1 MRPLRSPGVRALAV
15 VAFAIG
21 LSVVAWAS
29 LGTTDLLG
37 AWYPSSESGYWSDP
51 TTDPLGP
58 GRPPPPAAR
67 GATRNAAR
75 GNTARG
81 HATRGATGNATR
93 GSATDDA
100 EGARGAAE
108 GARGA
113 AEGARDAAEGARGAA
128 EGARDAAGGAAEDAR
143 GAENAARGAAGNTAG
158 GAGGARG
165 ATEDPAEDTG
175 AATQAAAEDTTEDAE
190 ETQTTDPAQVWRVLG
205 GIALTLLLAVVVL
218 AIRVIRRRRRA
229 APPESARE
237 APDRALLTDR
247 RAARQAR
254 MLREGS
260 PREAIIATWLDL
272 ERLVATAGVPR
283 RPSETSSELVVR
295 VLDDREVPAAAL
307 TDLAALFREARF
319 STHELTEA
327 LRERAA
333 GDLDAVHAALG
344 ARGRGAE
351 P

>member
-21 LSVVAWAS
+21 LGVVAWAS
-29 LGTTDLLG
+29 LSTTDPLD

-81 HATRGATGNATR
+81 NATRGATGNATR

-100 EGARGAAE
+100 GGARG
-108 GARGA
+108 
-113 AEGARDAAEGARGAA
+113 
-128 EGARDAAGGAAEDAR
+128 AAGGAAEDAR
-143 GAENAARGAAGNTAG
+143 GAENAARGAASNT
-158 GAGGARG
+158 AGGARG

-175 AATQAAAEDTTEDAE
+175 AVTQAAAEDTTEDAE
-190 ETQTTDPAQVWRVLG
+190 ETQTTGLAKVWWVLG
-205 GIALTLLLAVVVL
+205 GIALTLLLAVVVVL
-218 AIRVIRRRRRA
+218 AIRANRRRRHA

-247 RAARQAR
+247 RAAHQAR
-254 MLREGS
+254 MLRKGS

-272 ERLVATAGVPR
+272 ERLVAAAGVPR

>member
-1 MRPLRSPGVRALAV
+1 MRPLRSPGVRALVV

-21 LSVVAWAS
+21 LGLVAWAS
-29 LGTTDLLG
+29 LGTTDLLD

-81 HATRGATGNATR
+81 ATGNTARGNATRGATGNATR

-100 EGARGAAE
+100 GGARG
-108 GARGA
+108 
-113 AEGARDAAEGARGAA
+113 
-128 EGARDAAGGAAEDAR
+128 AAGGAAEDAR
-143 GAENAARGAAGNTAG
+143 GAENAAPGAAGNTAG
-158 GAGGARG
+158 GAEGARG
-165 ATEDPAEDTG
+165 ATGDTAEDTG
-175 AATQAAAEDTTEDAE
+175 AATRAAAEDTTEDAE
-190 ETQTTDPAQVWRVLG
+190 ETQTTGLAKVWWVLG
-205 GIALTLLLAVVVL
+205 GIALTLLLAVVVVL
-218 AIRVIRRRRRA
+218 AIRANRRRRHA

-247 RAARQAR
+247 RAAHQAR
-254 MLREGS
+254 MLRKGS

-272 ERLVATAGVPR
+272 ERLVAAAGVPR

-351 P
+351 S

>member
-1 MRPLRSPGVRALAV
+1 MRPLRSPGVRALVV

-29 LGTTDLLG
+29 LSTTDPLD

-67 GATRNAAR
+67 GATGNA
-75 GNTARG
+75 ARG
-81 HATRGATGNATR
+81 HATRGATGNAAR
-93 GSATDDA
+93 NDATDDA
-100 EGARGAAE
+100 EGAR
-108 GARGA
+108 
-113 AEGARDAAEGARGAA
+113 DAAE
-128 EGARDAAGGAAEDAR
+128 GAAEDAR

-158 GAGGARG
+158 GAEGARG
-165 ATEDPAEDTG
+165 ATGDTAEDTG
-175 AATQAAAEDTTEDAE
+175 AATQAAAEDPAEDAE
-190 ETQTTDPAQVWRVLG
+190 ETQAADLARAWWVLG
-205 GIALTLLLAVVVL
+205 GIALALLLAVVVVL

-229 APPESARE
+229 APPESTRT
-237 APDRALLTDR
+237 APGRALLTDR

-272 ERLVATAGVPR
+272 ERLVAAAGVPR

-344 ARGRGAE
+344 ARGALRARGRRAE

>member
-21 LSVVAWAS
+21 LGLVAWAS

-58 GRPPPPAAR
+58 GRPPPPATR

-81 HATRGATGNATR
+81 NATRGATGNATR
-93 GSATDDA
+93 GSAT
-100 EGARGAAE
+100 EGARGAA
-108 GARGA
+108 GG
-113 AEGARDAAEGARGAA
+113 
-128 EGARDAAGGAAEDAR
+128 AGGAAEDAR

-165 ATEDPAEDTG
+165 ATEDTG
-175 AATQAAAEDTTEDAE
+175 AATQAAAEDPAEDTEETRAAAEDTTEDAE
-190 ETQTTDPAQVWRVLG
+190 ETQAADPAQVWRVLG
-205 GIALTLLLAVVVL
+205 GIALALLLAVVVL
-218 AIRVIRRRRRA
+218 AIRVNRRRRRA

>member
-1 MRPLRSPGVRALAV
+1 MRPLRSPGVRALVV

-21 LSVVAWAS
+21 LGLVAWAS
-29 LGTTDLLG
+29 LGTTDLLD

-81 HATRGATGNATR
+81 NATRGATGNATR

-100 EGARGAAE
+100 EGARGAA
-108 GARGA
+108 GG
-113 AEGARDAAEGARGAA
+113 
-128 EGARDAAGGAAEDAR
+128 AGGAAEDAR
-143 GAENAARGAAGNTAG
+143 GAENAAP
-158 GAGGARG
+158 G
-165 ATEDPAEDTG
+165 ATGDTAEDTG
-175 AATQAAAEDTTEDAE
+175 AATRAAAEDTTEDAE
-190 ETQTTDPAQVWRVLG
+190 ETQTTGLAKVWWVLG
-205 GIALTLLLAVVVL
+205 GIALTLLLAVVVVL
-218 AIRVIRRRRRA
+218 AIRANRRRRHA

-254 MLREGS
+254 MVREGS

-272 ERLVATAGVPR
+272 ERLVAAAGVPR

>member
-21 LSVVAWAS
+21 LGLVAWAS

-58 GRPPPPAAR
+58 GRPPPPATR

-81 HATRGATGNATR
+81 NATRGATGNATR

-100 EGARGAAE
+100 EGARGAA
-108 GARGA
+108 GG
-113 AEGARDAAEGARGAA
+113 
-128 EGARDAAGGAAEDAR
+128 AGGAAEDAR

-165 ATEDPAEDTG
+165 ATEDTG
-175 AATQAAAEDTTEDAE
+175 AATQAAAEDPAEDTE
-190 ETQTTDPAQVWRVLG
+190 ETQAADPAQVWRVLG

>member
-21 LSVVAWAS
+21 LGVVAWAS
-29 LGTTDLLG
+29 LSTTDPLD

-67 GATRNAAR
+67 GATGNA
-75 GNTARG
+75 ARG
-81 HATRGATGNATR
+81 HATRGATGNAAR
-93 GSATDDA
+93 SDATDDA
-100 EGARGAAE
+100 GGARGAAE
-108 GARGA
+108 GAGGA
-113 AEGARDAAEGARGAA
+113 GGAA

-143 GAENAARGAAGNTAG
+143 GAENAARDAAGNTAG

-175 AATQAAAEDTTEDAE
+175 AATQAAAEDTTEDTE
-190 ETQTTDPAQVWRVLG
+190 ETQAADPAKVWRVLG
-205 GIALTLLLAVVVL
+205 GIVLALLLAVVVL
-218 AIRVIRRRRRA
+218 AIRVNRRRRRA

>member
-21 LSVVAWAS
+21 LGVVAWAS
-29 LGTTDLLG
+29 LSTTDPLD

-67 GATRNAAR
+67 GATGNA
-75 GNTARG
+75 ARG
-81 HATRGATGNATR
+81 HATRGATGNAAR
-93 GSATDDA
+93 SDATDDA

-108 GARGA
+108 GAG
-113 AEGARDAAEGARGAA
+113 G
-128 EGARDAAGGAAEDAR
+128 AGGAAEDAR

-158 GAGGARG
+158 GAGGAEGARG
-165 ATEDPAEDTG
+165 ATGDTAEDTG
-175 AATQAAAEDTTEDAE
+175 AVTQAAAEDTTEDAE
-190 ETQTTDPAQVWRVLG
+190 ETQAADPAQVWWVLG

>member
-1 MRPLRSPGVRALAV
+1 MRPLRSPGVRALVV

-21 LSVVAWAS
+21 LGLVAWAS
-29 LGTTDLLG
+29 LGTTDLLD

-81 HATRGATGNATR
+81 ATGNTARGNATRGNTARGSATRGATGNAAR

-100 EGARGAAE
+100 EGARGAA
-108 GARGA
+108 GG
-113 AEGARDAAEGARGAA
+113 
-128 EGARDAAGGAAEDAR
+128 AGGAAEDAR
-143 GAENAARGAAGNTAG
+143 GAENAAPGAAGNTAG
-158 GAGGARG
+158 GAEGARG
-165 ATEDPAEDTG
+165 ATR
-175 AATQAAAEDTTEDAE
+175 AAAEDTTEDAE
-190 ETQTTDPAQVWRVLG
+190 ETQTTGLAKVWWVLG
-205 GIALTLLLAVVVL
+205 GIALTLLLAVVVVL
-218 AIRVIRRRRRA
+218 AIRANRRRRHA

-247 RAARQAR
+247 RAAHQAR

-272 ERLVATAGVPR
+272 ERLVAAAGVPR

-351 P
+351 S

>member
-21 LSVVAWAS
+21 LGVVAWAS
-29 LGTTDLLG
+29 LSTTDPLD

-81 HATRGATGNATR
+81 ATGNTARGNATRGATGNATR

-100 EGARGAAE
+100 EGARGAA
-108 GARGA
+108 GG
-113 AEGARDAAEGARGAA
+113 
-128 EGARDAAGGAAEDAR
+128 AGGAAEDAR
-143 GAENAARGAAGNTAG
+143 GAENAAP
-158 GAGGARG
+158 G
-165 ATEDPAEDTG
+165 ATGDTAEDTG
-175 AATQAAAEDTTEDAE
+175 AATRAAAEDTTEDAE
-190 ETQTTDPAQVWRVLG
+190 ETQTTGLAKVWWVLG
-205 GIALTLLLAVVVL
+205 GIALTLLLAVVVVL
-218 AIRVIRRRRRA
+218 AIRANRRRRHA

-254 MLREGS
+254 MVREGS

-272 ERLVATAGVPR
+272 ERLVAAAGVPR

>member
-21 LSVVAWAS
+21 LGLVAWAS

-58 GRPPPPAAR
+58 GRPPPPATR

-81 HATRGATGNATR
+81 NATRGATGNATR

-100 EGARGAAE
+100 EGARGAA
-108 GARGA
+108 GG
-113 AEGARDAAEGARGAA
+113 
-128 EGARDAAGGAAEDAR
+128 AGGAAEDAR

-165 ATEDPAEDTG
+165 ATEDTG
-175 AATQAAAEDTTEDAE
+175 AATQAAAEDPAEDAEETRAAAEDTTEDAE
-190 ETQTTDPAQVWRVLG
+190 ETQTTDPAQVWWVLG
-205 GIALTLLLAVVVL
+205 GIALALLLAVVVL
-218 AIRVIRRRRRA
+218 AIRVNRRRRRA

>member
-1 MRPLRSPGVRALAV
+1 MRPLRSPGVRALVV

-29 LGTTDLLG
+29 LSTTDPLD

-67 GATRNAAR
+67 GATGNA
-75 GNTARG
+75 ARG
-81 HATRGATGNATR
+81 HATRGATGNAARGHATR
-93 GSATDDA
+93 GATGNAARNDATDDA
-100 EGARGAAE
+100 EGAR
-108 GARGA
+108 
-113 AEGARDAAEGARGAA
+113 DAAE
-128 EGARDAAGGAAEDAR
+128 GAAEDAR
-143 GAENAARGAAGNTAG
+143 GAENAAPGAAGNTAG

-175 AATQAAAEDTTEDAE
+175 AVTQAAAEDTTEDAE
-190 ETQTTDPAQVWRVLG
+190 ETQAADPAQVWRVLG
-205 GIALTLLLAVVVL
+205 GIALALLLAAAVVL

-247 RAARQAR
+247 RAAHQAR

-272 ERLVATAGVPR
+272 ERLVAAAGVPR

-351 P
+351 S

>member
-1 MRPLRSPGVRALAV
+1 MRPLRSPGVRALVV

-21 LSVVAWAS
+21 LGLVAWAS

-58 GRPPPPAAR
+58 GRPPPPATR

-81 HATRGATGNATR
+81 NATRGNATRGATGNATR

-100 EGARGAAE
+100 GG
-108 GARGA
+108 
-113 AEGARDAAEGARGAA
+113 
-128 EGARDAAGGAAEDAR
+128 AGGAAEDAR
-143 GAENAARGAAGNTAG
+143 GAENAAPGAASNTAG

-165 ATEDPAEDTG
+165 ATEDTE

-190 ETQTTDPAQVWRVLG
+190 ETQAADPAQVWRVLG
-205 GIALTLLLAVVVL
+205 GIALALLLTVVVL

-254 MLREGS
+254 MVREGS

-272 ERLVATAGVPR
+272 ERLVAAAGVPR

-319 STHELTEA
+319 STHEPTEA

>member
-21 LSVVAWAS
+21 LGVVAWAS
-29 LGTTDLLG
+29 LSTTDPLD

-67 GATRNAAR
+67 GATGNA
-75 GNTARG
+75 ARG
-81 HATRGATGNATR
+81 HATRGATGNAAR
-93 GSATDDA
+93 SDATDDA

-108 GARGA
+108 GAGGA
-113 AEGARDAAEGARGAA
+113 AEGAGG
-128 EGARDAAGGAAEDAR
+128 AGGAAEDAR

-175 AATQAAAEDTTEDAE
+175 AATQAAAEDTTEDTE
-190 ETQTTDPAQVWRVLG
+190 ETQAADLAKVWWVLG

-218 AIRVIRRRRRA
+218 AIRVNRRRRRA

>member
-1 MRPLRSPGVRALAV
+1 MRPLRSPGVRALVV

-21 LSVVAWAS
+21 LGLVAWAS

-58 GRPPPPAAR
+58 GRPPPPATR

-81 HATRGATGNATR
+81 NATRGNATRGATGNATR

-100 EGARGAAE
+100 EGARGAA
-108 GARGA
+108 GG
-113 AEGARDAAEGARGAA
+113 
-128 EGARDAAGGAAEDAR
+128 AGGAAEDAR
-143 GAENAARGAAGNTAG
+143 GAENAAPGAAGNTAG

-165 ATEDPAEDTG
+165 ATEDPAEDTE

-190 ETQTTDPAQVWRVLG
+190 ETQAADPAQVWRVLG
-205 GIALTLLLAVVVL
+205 GIALALLLTVVVL

-254 MLREGS
+254 MVREGS

-272 ERLVATAGVPR
+272 ERLVAAAGVPR

-319 STHELTEA
+319 STHEPTEA

>member
-1 MRPLRSPGVRALAV
+1 MRPLRSPGVRALVV

-21 LSVVAWAS
+21 LGIVAWAS
-29 LGTTDLLG
+29 LSTTDLLD
-37 AWYPSSESGYWSDP
+37 AWHPSPESGYWSDP
-51 TTDPLGP
+51 TTDPLGV
-58 GRPPPPAAR
+58 GRPHPPAVR
-67 GATRNAAR
+67 GATGDAAR
-75 GNTARG
+75 
-81 HATRGATGNATR
+81 GNATR
-93 GSATDDA
+93 G
-100 EGARGAAE
+100 
-108 GARGA
+108 
-113 AEGARDAAEGARGAA
+113 
-128 EGARDAAGGAAEDAR
+128 AAGD
-143 GAENAARGAAGNTAG
+143 AARGD
-158 GAGGARG
+158 
-165 ATEDPAEDTG
+165 ATNEAAEDTG
-175 AATQAAAEDTTEDAE
+175 AATGDAADNTVRGATGDTAEDTRAATQAATQAAAEDATDESTQDAE
-190 ETQTTDPAQVWRVLG
+190 ETRTTGLARVWWVLG
-205 GIALTLLLAVVVL
+205 GIALALLLAVVVVL

-229 APPESARE
+229 APPESIRT

-247 RAARQAR
+247 RAAHQAR

-272 ERLVATAGVPR
+272 ERLVAAAGVPR

-351 P
+351 S

>member
-1 MRPLRSPGVRALAV
+1 MRPLRSPGVRALVV

-21 LSVVAWAS
+21 LGLVAWAS
-29 LGTTDLLG
+29 LGTTDLLD

-81 HATRGATGNATR
+81 NATRGATGNATR

-100 EGARGAAE
+100 GGARGAA
-108 GARGA
+108 GG
-113 AEGARDAAEGARGAA
+113 
-128 EGARDAAGGAAEDAR
+128 AGGAAEDAR
-143 GAENAARGAAGNTAG
+143 GAENAAP
-158 GAGGARG
+158 G
-165 ATEDPAEDTG
+165 ATGDTAEDTG
-175 AATQAAAEDTTEDAE
+175 AATRAAAEDTTEDAE
-190 ETQTTDPAQVWRVLG
+190 ETQAADLAKVWWVLG
-205 GIALTLLLAVVVL
+205 GIALTLLLAVVVVL
-218 AIRVIRRRRRA
+218 AIRANRRRRHA

-247 RAARQAR
+247 RAAHQAR

-272 ERLVATAGVPR
+272 ERLVAAAGVPR

-351 P
+351 S

>member
-21 LSVVAWAS
+21 LGVVAWAS
-29 LGTTDLLG
+29 LSTTDPLD

-58 GRPPPPAAR
+58 GRPPPPATR

-81 HATRGATGNATR
+81 NATRGNATRGATGNATR

-100 EGARGAAE
+100 EGARGAA
-108 GARGA
+108 GG
-113 AEGARDAAEGARGAA
+113 
-128 EGARDAAGGAAEDAR
+128 AGGAAEDAR
-143 GAENAARGAAGNTAG
+143 GAENAAPGAAGNTAG

-175 AATQAAAEDTTEDAE
+175 AVTQAAAEDTTEDAE
-190 ETQTTDPAQVWRVLG
+190 ETQAADPAKVWWVLG

-218 AIRVIRRRRRA
+218 AIRVNRRRRRA

-254 MLREGS
+254 MVREGS

>member
-1 MRPLRSPGVRALAV
+1 MRPLRSPGVRALVV

-21 LSVVAWAS
+21 LGLVAWAS
-29 LGTTDLLG
+29 LGTTDLLD
-37 AWYPSSESGYWSDP
+37 AWYPSSESGYWS
-51 TTDPLGP
+51 DPLGP

-81 HATRGATGNATR
+81 ATGNTARGNATRGATGNATR

-100 EGARGAAE
+100 GGARGAA
-108 GARGA
+108 GG
-113 AEGARDAAEGARGAA
+113 
-128 EGARDAAGGAAEDAR
+128 AGGAAEDAR
-143 GAENAARGAAGNTAG
+143 GAENAAPGATGDTAG
-158 GAGGARG
+158 GAEGARG
-165 ATEDPAEDTG
+165 ATGDTAEDTG
-175 AATQAAAEDTTEDAE
+175 AATRAAAEDTTEDAE
-190 ETQTTDPAQVWRVLG
+190 ETQAADLAKVWWVLG
-205 GIALTLLLAVVVL
+205 GIALALLLAVVVVL

-229 APPESARE
+229 APPESART
-237 APDRALLTDR
+237 APGRALLTDR

-272 ERLVATAGVPR
+272 ERLVAAAGVPR

>member
-1 MRPLRSPGVRALAV
+1 MRPLRSPGVRALVV

-21 LSVVAWAS
+21 LGLVAWAS

-58 GRPPPPAAR
+58 GRPPPPATR

-81 HATRGATGNATR
+81 NATRGATGNATR

-100 EGARGAAE
+100 EGARGAA
-108 GARGA
+108 GG
-113 AEGARDAAEGARGAA
+113 
-128 EGARDAAGGAAEDAR
+128 AGGAAEDAR
-143 GAENAARGAAGNTAG
+143 GAENAAPGAAGNTAG

-165 ATEDPAEDTG
+165 ATEDTG
-175 AATQAAAEDTTEDAE
+175 AATQAAAEDPAEDTEETRAAAEDTTEDAE
-190 ETQTTDPAQVWRVLG
+190 ETQAADPAQVWRVLG
-205 GIALTLLLAVVVL
+205 GIALALLLAVVVL
-218 AIRVIRRRRRA
+218 AIRVNRRRRRA

-319 STHELTEA
+319 STHEPTEA

>member
-1 MRPLRSPGVRALAV
+1 MRPLRSPGVRALVV

-21 LSVVAWAS
+21 LGVVAWAS
-29 LGTTDLLG
+29 LSTTDLLD
-37 AWYPSSESGYWSDP
+37 AWHPSSESGYWSDP
-51 TTDPLGP
+51 TTDPLGV
-58 GRPPPPAAR
+58 GRPHPPAVR
-67 GATRNAAR
+67 GATGDAAR
-75 GNTARG
+75 
-81 HATRGATGNATR
+81 GNATR
-93 GSATDDA
+93 GAAGDA
-100 EGARGAAE
+100 ARGNATNE
-108 GARGA
+108 
-113 AEGARDAAEGARGAA
+113 
-128 EGARDAAGGAAEDAR
+128 AAEDA
-143 GAENAARGAAGNTAG
+143 GAATGDAAGNTV
-158 GAGGARG
+158 RD
-165 ATEDPAEDTG
+165 ATGDTAEDTR
-175 AATQAAAEDTTEDAE
+175 AATQAAAEDATEDATDESTQDAE
-190 ETQTTDPAQVWRVLG
+190 ETRTTGLARVWWVLG
-205 GIALTLLLAVVVL
+205 GIALALLLAVVVVL

-229 APPESARE
+229 APPESART

-254 MLREGS
+254 MVREGS

>member
-1 MRPLRSPGVRALAV
+1 MRPLRSPGVRALVV

-21 LSVVAWAS
+21 LGLVAWAS
-29 LGTTDLLG
+29 LGTTDLLD

-75 GNTARG
+75 GN
-81 HATRGATGNATR
+81 ATRGATGNATR

-100 EGARGAAE
+100 EGARGAA
-108 GARGA
+108 GG
-113 AEGARDAAEGARGAA
+113 
-128 EGARDAAGGAAEDAR
+128 AGGAAEDAR
-143 GAENAARGAAGNTAG
+143 GAENAAP
-158 GAGGARG
+158 G
-165 ATEDPAEDTG
+165 ATGDTAEDTG
-175 AATQAAAEDTTEDAE
+175 AATRAAAEDTTEDAE
-190 ETQTTDPAQVWRVLG
+190 ETQTTGLAKVWWVLG
-205 GIALTLLLAVVVL
+205 GIALTLLLAVVVVL
-218 AIRVIRRRRRA
+218 AIRANRRRRHA

-254 MLREGS
+254 MVREGS

-272 ERLVATAGVPR
+272 ERLVAAAGVPR

-319 STHELTEA
+319 STHEPTEA

>member
-1 MRPLRSPGVRALAV
+1 MRPLRSPGVRALVV

-21 LSVVAWAS
+21 LGLVVWAS
-29 LGTTDLLG
+29 LGTTDLLD

-81 HATRGATGNATR
+81 SATRGATGNATR

-100 EGARGAAE
+100 EGARGAA
-108 GARGA
+108 GG
-113 AEGARDAAEGARGAA
+113 
-128 EGARDAAGGAAEDAR
+128 AGGAAEDAR
-143 GAENAARGAAGNTAG
+143 GAENAAPGAAGNTAG

-165 ATEDPAEDTG
+165 ATGDTAEDTG
-175 AATQAAAEDTTEDAE
+175 AATRAAAEDTTEDAE
-190 ETQTTDPAQVWRVLG
+190 ETQAADPAKVWRVLG
-205 GIALTLLLAVVVL
+205 GIALTLLLAAVVVL
-218 AIRVIRRRRRA
+218 AIRANRRRRRA

-247 RAARQAR
+247 RAAHQAR

-272 ERLVATAGVPR
+272 ERLVAAAGVPR

-351 P
+351 S

>member
-21 LSVVAWAS
+21 LGLVAWAS

-58 GRPPPPAAR
+58 GRPPPPATR

-81 HATRGATGNATR
+81 NATRGNTARGNTARGSATRGATGNAAR

-100 EGARGAAE
+100 EGARGAT
-108 GARGA
+108 G
-113 AEGARDAAEGARGAA
+113 DT
-128 EGARDAAGGAAEDAR
+128 AEDA
-143 GAENAARGAAGNTAG
+143 
-158 GAGGARG
+158 
-165 ATEDPAEDTG
+165 G
-175 AATQAAAEDTTEDAE
+175 AATRAAAEDTTEDAE
-190 ETQTTDPAQVWRVLG
+190 ETQTTGLAKVWWVLG
-205 GIALTLLLAVVVL
+205 GIALALLLAVVVL
-218 AIRVIRRRRRA
+218 AIRVNRRRRAA

-247 RAARQAR
+247 RAAHQAR
-254 MLREGS
+254 MLRKGS

-272 ERLVATAGVPR
+272 ERLVAAAGVPR

-344 ARGRGAE
+344 ARGRGGAE
-351 P
+351 S

>member
-1 MRPLRSPGVRALAV
+1 MRPLRSPGVRALVV

-21 LSVVAWAS
+21 LGVVAWAS
-29 LGTTDLLG
+29 LSTTDLLD

-51 TTDPLGP
+51 TTDPLGV
-58 GRPPPPAAR
+58 GRPHPPAVR
-67 GATRNAAR
+67 GAP
-75 GNTARG
+75 G
-81 HATRGATGNATR
+81 
-93 GSATDDA
+93 
-100 EGARGAAE
+100 
-108 GARGA
+108 
-113 AEGARDAAEGARGAA
+113 
-128 EGARDAAGGAAEDAR
+128 
-143 GAENAARGAAGNTAG
+143 NAARGAAGDAAEGAAGDAARGDATNEAAEDTRAATGDAADNTV
-158 GAGGARG
+158 RG
-165 ATEDPAEDTG
+165 ATGDTAEDTR
-175 AATQAAAEDTTEDAE
+175 AATQAAAEDATDESTQDAE
-190 ETQTTDPAQVWRVLG
+190 ETRTTDLTRAWWVLG
-205 GIALTLLLAVVVL
+205 GIALALLLAVVVVL
-218 AIRVIRRRRRA
+218 AIRVNRRRRRA

-254 MLREGS
+254 MVREGS

-272 ERLVATAGVPR
+272 ERLVAAAGVPR

-319 STHELTEA
+319 STHEPTEA

>member
-1 MRPLRSPGVRALAV
+1 MRPLRSPGVRALVV

-21 LSVVAWAS
+21 LGLVAWAS
-29 LGTTDLLG
+29 LGTTDLLD

-81 HATRGATGNATR
+81 ATGNATR

-100 EGARGAAE
+100 GGAE

-113 AEGARDAAEGARGAA
+113 TD
-128 EGARDAAGGAAEDAR
+128 D
-143 GAENAARGAAGNTAG
+143 T
-158 GAGGARG
+158 
-165 ATEDPAEDTG
+165 AEDTG
-175 AATQAAAEDTTEDAE
+175 AATRAAAEDTTEDAE
-190 ETQTTDPAQVWRVLG
+190 ETQAADLAKVWWVLG

-218 AIRVIRRRRRA
+218 AIRANRRRRRA
-229 APPESARE
+229 APPESARK

-272 ERLVATAGVPR
+272 ERLVAAAGVPR

-351 P
+351 S

>member
-1 MRPLRSPGVRALAV
+1 MRPLRSPGVRALVV

-21 LSVVAWAS
+21 LGLVAWAS
-29 LGTTDLLG
+29 LGTTDLLD

-58 GRPPPPAAR
+58 GRPPPPATR

-81 HATRGATGNATR
+81 NAARGNATRGATGNATR

-100 EGARGAAE
+100 EGARGAA
-108 GARGA
+108 GG
-113 AEGARDAAEGARGAA
+113 
-128 EGARDAAGGAAEDAR
+128 AGGAAEDAR
-143 GAENAARGAAGNTAG
+143 GAENAAPGAAGNTAG

-165 ATEDPAEDTG
+165 ATGDTAEDTG
-175 AATQAAAEDTTEDAE
+175 AATRAAAEDTTEDAE
-190 ETQTTDPAQVWRVLG
+190 ETQAADPAKVWWVLG
-205 GIALTLLLAVVVL
+205 GIALTLLLAVVVVL
-218 AIRVIRRRRRA
+218 AIRVNRRRRRA

-254 MLREGS
+254 MVREGS

-272 ERLVATAGVPR
+272 ERLVAAAGVPR

-319 STHELTEA
+319 STHEPTEA

-344 ARGRGAE
+344 ARGRGG
-351 P
+351 

>member
-1 MRPLRSPGVRALAV
+1 MRPLRSPGVRALVV

-21 LSVVAWAS
+21 LGLVAWAS

-58 GRPPPPAAR
+58 GRPPPPATR

-81 HATRGATGNATR
+81 NATRGNATRGATGNATR

-100 EGARGAAE
+100 GG
-108 GARGA
+108 
-113 AEGARDAAEGARGAA
+113 
-128 EGARDAAGGAAEDAR
+128 AGGAAEDAR
-143 GAENAARGAAGNTAG
+143 GAENAAPGAASNTAG

-165 ATEDPAEDTG
+165 ATEDTE

-190 ETQTTDPAQVWRVLG
+190 ETQAADPAQVWRVLG

>member
-1 MRPLRSPGVRALAV
+1 MRPLRSPGVRALVV

-21 LSVVAWAS
+21 LGLVAWAS
-29 LGTTDLLG
+29 LGTTDLLD

-81 HATRGATGNATR
+81 SATRGATGNATR

-100 EGARGAAE
+100 GGARGAA
-108 GARGA
+108 GS
-113 AEGARDAAEGARGAA
+113 
-128 EGARDAAGGAAEDAR
+128 AGGAAEDAR
-143 GAENAARGAAGNTAG
+143 GAENAAPGAAGNTAG
-158 GAGGARG
+158 GAEGARG
-165 ATEDPAEDTG
+165 ATDDTAEDTG
-175 AATQAAAEDTTEDAE
+175 AATRAAAEDTTEDAE
-190 ETQTTDPAQVWRVLG
+190 ETQAADLARVWWVLG

-218 AIRVIRRRRRA
+218 AIRVNRRRRRA

-272 ERLVATAGVPR
+272 ERLVAAAGVPR

-351 P
+351 S

>member
-21 LSVVAWAS
+21 LGLVAWAS

-58 GRPPPPAAR
+58 GRPPPPATR

-81 HATRGATGNATR
+81 NATRGNATRGATGNATR

-100 EGARGAAE
+100 EGARGAA
-108 GARGA
+108 GG
-113 AEGARDAAEGARGAA
+113 
-128 EGARDAAGGAAEDAR
+128 AGGATEDAR
-143 GAENAARGAAGNTAG
+143 GAENAARGAAGNT
-158 GAGGARG
+158 AGGARG

-175 AATQAAAEDTTEDAE
+175 AATQAAAEDPAEDAE
-190 ETQTTDPAQVWRVLG
+190 ETQTTGLAKVWWVLG

-218 AIRVIRRRRRA
+218 AIRVNRRRRRA

>member
-1 MRPLRSPGVRALAV
+1 MRPLRSPGVRALVV

-21 LSVVAWAS
+21 LGLVAWAS
-29 LGTTDLLG
+29 LGTTDLLD

-81 HATRGATGNATR
+81 SATRGATGNATR
-93 GSATDDA
+93 RSATDDA
-100 EGARGAAE
+100 GDARGAA
-108 GARGA
+108 GG
-113 AEGARDAAEGARGAA
+113 
-128 EGARDAAGGAAEDAR
+128 AGGAAEDAR
-143 GAENAARGAAGNTAG
+143 GAENAAP
-158 GAGGARG
+158 G
-165 ATEDPAEDTG
+165 ATGDTAEDTG
-175 AATQAAAEDTTEDAE
+175 AATRAAAEDTTEDAE
-190 ETQTTDPAQVWRVLG
+190 ETQTTGLAKVWWVLG
-205 GIALTLLLAVVVL
+205 GIALTLLLAVVVVL
-218 AIRVIRRRRRA
+218 AIRVNRRRRRA

-247 RAARQAR
+247 RAAHQAR

-272 ERLVATAGVPR
+272 ERLVAAAGVPR

-351 P
+351 S

>member
-1 MRPLRSPGVRALAV
+1 MRPLRSPGVRALVV

-21 LSVVAWAS
+21 LVVVAWAS
-29 LGTTDLLG
+29 LDTTDLLD

-51 TTDPLGP
+51 TTDPLGI

-67 GATRNAAR
+67 GATGNA
-75 GNTARG
+75 ARG
-81 HATRGATGNATR
+81 HATRGAAG
-93 GSATDDA
+93 DA
-100 EGARGAAE
+100 ARG
-108 GARGA
+108 
-113 AEGARDAAEGARGAA
+113 DATNE
-128 EGARDAAGGAAEDAR
+128 AAEDTR
-143 GAENAARGAAGNTAG
+143 AATGDAADNTV
-158 GAGGARG
+158 RG
-165 ATEDPAEDTG
+165 ATGDTAEDTR
-175 AATQAAAEDTTEDAE
+175 AATQAAAEDATDESTQDAE
-190 ETQTTDPAQVWRVLG
+190 ETRTTDLTRAWWVLG

-237 APDRALLTDR
+237 APGRALLTDR

-272 ERLVATAGVPR
+272 ERLVAAAGIPR

-319 STHELTEA
+319 STHEPTEA

-344 ARGRGAE
+344 ARGALRARGRRAE

>member
-1 MRPLRSPGVRALAV
+1 MRPLRSPGVRALVV

-21 LSVVAWAS
+21 LGLVAWAS

-58 GRPPPPAAR
+58 GRPPPPATR

-81 HATRGATGNATR
+81 NATRGNATRGATGNATR

-100 EGARGAAE
+100 EGARGAA
-108 GARGA
+108 GG
-113 AEGARDAAEGARGAA
+113 
-128 EGARDAAGGAAEDAR
+128 AGGAAEDAR
-143 GAENAARGAAGNTAG
+143 GTENAAPGAAGNTAG
-158 GAGGARG
+158 GAEGARG
-165 ATEDPAEDTG
+165 ATGDTAEDAG
-175 AATQAAAEDTTEDAE
+175 AATRAAAEDTTEDAE
-190 ETQTTDPAQVWRVLG
+190 ETQTTGLAKVWWVLG
-205 GIALTLLLAVVVL
+205 GIALALLLAVVVL
-218 AIRVIRRRRRA
+218 AIRANRRRRPA

-247 RAARQAR
+247 RAAHQAR
-254 MLREGS
+254 MLRKGS

-272 ERLVATAGVPR
+272 ERLVAAAGVPR

>member
-21 LSVVAWAS
+21 LGVVAWAS
-29 LGTTDLLG
+29 LSTTDLLG

-58 GRPPPPAAR
+58 GRPPPPATR

-81 HATRGATGNATR
+81 NATRGATGNATR
-93 GSATDDA
+93 GSATDDV
-100 EGARGAAE
+100 EGAWG
-108 GARGA
+108 
-113 AEGARDAAEGARGAA
+113 
-128 EGARDAAGGAAEDAR
+128 AAGGAGGAIEDAR
-143 GAENAARGAAGNTAG
+143 GAENAAPGAAGNTAG

-165 ATEDPAEDTG
+165 ATEDTG
-175 AATQAAAEDTTEDAE
+175 AATQAAAEDPAEDTEETRAAAEDTTEDAE
-190 ETQTTDPAQVWRVLG
+190 ETQAADPAQVWRVLG
-205 GIALTLLLAVVVL
+205 GIALALLLAVVVL
-218 AIRVIRRRRRA
+218 AIRVNRRRRRA

>member
-1 MRPLRSPGVRALAV
+1 MRPLRSPGVRALVV

-21 LSVVAWAS
+21 LGLVAWAS
-29 LGTTDLLG
+29 LGTTDLLD

-81 HATRGATGNATR
+81 NATRGNATRGSATRGSATRGATGNATR
-93 GSATDDA
+93 RSATDDA
-100 EGARGAAE
+100 GDARGAA
-108 GARGA
+108 GG
-113 AEGARDAAEGARGAA
+113 
-128 EGARDAAGGAAEDAR
+128 AGGAAEDAR
-143 GAENAARGAAGNTAG
+143 GAENAAPGAAGNTAG

-165 ATEDPAEDTG
+165 ATDDTAEDTG
-175 AATQAAAEDTTEDAE
+175 AATRAAAEDTTEDAE
-190 ETQTTDPAQVWRVLG
+190 ETQAADLAKVWWVLG
-205 GIALTLLLAVVVL
+205 GIALTLLLAVVVVL
-218 AIRVIRRRRRA
+218 AIRANRRRRRA

-254 MLREGS
+254 MLRKGS

-272 ERLVATAGVPR
+272 ERLVAAAGVPR

-351 P
+351 S

>member
-1 MRPLRSPGVRALAV
+1 MRPLRSPGVRALVV

-21 LSVVAWAS
+21 LGLVAWAS
-29 LGTTDLLG
+29 LGTTDLLD

-58 GRPPPPAAR
+58 GRPPLPAAR
-67 GATRNAAR
+67 GATGNA
-75 GNTARG
+75 ARG
-81 HATRGATGNATR
+81 HATRGAAGNTAR
-93 GSATDDA
+93 GDATDDA
-100 EGARGAAE
+100 EGAG
-108 GARGA
+108 
-113 AEGARDAAEGARGAA
+113 GAA

-143 GAENAARGAAGNTAG
+143 GAENAAPGATGDTAG
-158 GAGGARG
+158 GAEGARG
-165 ATEDPAEDTG
+165 ATDDTAEDTG
-175 AATQAAAEDTTEDAE
+175 AATRAAAEDTTEDAE
-190 ETQTTDPAQVWRVLG
+190 ETQAADLAKVWWVLG

-218 AIRVIRRRRRA
+218 AIRANRRRRRA

-237 APDRALLTDR
+237 APDRVLLTDR

-254 MLREGS
+254 MLRKGS

-272 ERLVATAGVPR
+272 ERLVAAAGVPR

-351 P
+351 S

>member
-1 MRPLRSPGVRALAV
+1 MRPLRSPGVRALVV

-21 LSVVAWAS
+21 LGLVAWAS

-81 HATRGATGNATR
+81 NTAR

-100 EGARGAAE
+100 GGARGAA
-108 GARGA
+108 GG
-113 AEGARDAAEGARGAA
+113 
-128 EGARDAAGGAAEDAR
+128 AGGAAEDAR
-143 GAENAARGAAGNTAG
+143 GAENAAP
-158 GAGGARG
+158 G

-175 AATQAAAEDTTEDAE
+175 AVTQAAAEDTTEDAE
-190 ETQTTDPAQVWRVLG
+190 ETQTTDPAQVWWVLG
-205 GIALTLLLAVVVL
+205 GIALALLLAVVVVL
-218 AIRVIRRRRRA
+218 AIRVIRRRWRA

-272 ERLVATAGVPR
+272 ERLVAAAGVPR